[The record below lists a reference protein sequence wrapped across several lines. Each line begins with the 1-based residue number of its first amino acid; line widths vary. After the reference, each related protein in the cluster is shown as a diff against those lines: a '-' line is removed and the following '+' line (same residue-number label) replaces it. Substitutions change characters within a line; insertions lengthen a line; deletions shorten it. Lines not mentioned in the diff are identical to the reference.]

1 MNLRSNFGNVLS
13 WIPLEIDPHEG
24 DPNYFD
30 FVTYF
35 GLVSL
40 SMGTIASLELSAKDK
55 AARDDRSSATSVG
68 NLRHHP
74 SERDEGFRPELVNPG
89 TSRNS

>member
-1 MNLRSNFGNVLS
+1 MTLRSCFGKLFS

-24 DPNYFD
+24 EPSYFD

-40 SMGTIASLELSAKDK
+40 SMGTIASLDPAAKDN
-55 AARDDRSSATSVG
+55 SA
-68 NLRHHP
+68 H
-74 SERDEGFRPELVNPG
+74 DEQSFAGDQPL
-89 TSRNS
+89 S

>member
-1 MNLRSNFGNVLS
+1 MTIRSHLGKLMS

-24 DPNYFD
+24 EPNYFD

-40 SMGTIASLELSAKDK
+40 SMGTIANLTPSAKDN
-55 AARDDRSSATSVG
+55 SAQ
-68 NLRHHP
+68 
-74 SERDEGFRPELVNPG
+74 DEQRRAGE
-89 TSRNS
+89 

>member
-1 MNLRSNFGNVLS
+1 MTLRSCFGKLIS

-24 DPNYFD
+24 EPNYFD

-40 SMGTIASLELSAKDK
+40 SMGTMADLDPC
-55 AARDDRSSATSVG
+55 ARDNVSREQSHVG
-68 NLRHHP
+68 
-74 SERDEGFRPELVNPG
+74 D
-89 TSRNS
+89 